1 LNAII
6 QQLKADPTLKI
17 ALSTHADTRGTSA
30 YNMELTNK
38 RLERVKRYL
47 YSKNVR
53 KFQISGKAYGETK
66 IENRCIEDVT
76 CSESDH
82 KKNRRVNYNFFR
94 DIIHN
99 SSNSKN

>member
-1 LNAII
+1 L
-6 QQLKADPTLKI
+6 T
-17 ALSTHADTRGTSA
+17 THTDSRGTNA
-30 YNMELTNK
+30 YNRAIAK
-38 RLERVKRYL
+38 RRLERVKSYL

>member
-1 LNAII
+1 M
-6 QQLKADPTLKI
+6 
-17 ALSTHADTRGTSA
+17 STHTDSRGTNA
-30 YNMELTNK
+30 YNRAIAK
-38 RLERVKRYL
+38 RRLERVKRYL

-53 KFQISGKAYGETK
+53 KNQISGKAYGETK

-76 CSESDH
+76 CSASDH

-94 DIIHN
+94 DTIHN